1 MRHYDGSGF
10 LFDCVSLSL
19 HFDTSPTMN
28 RMMNIVRSFSSYRTA
43 AISKEATAATSEPL
57 VMLSASDTN
66 HTIDDRNR
74 KNDVGFSVLGS
85 ILSSLMAGF
94 SWREF

>member
-1 MRHYDGSGF
+1 
-10 LFDCVSLSL
+10 
-19 HFDTSPTMN
+19 MN